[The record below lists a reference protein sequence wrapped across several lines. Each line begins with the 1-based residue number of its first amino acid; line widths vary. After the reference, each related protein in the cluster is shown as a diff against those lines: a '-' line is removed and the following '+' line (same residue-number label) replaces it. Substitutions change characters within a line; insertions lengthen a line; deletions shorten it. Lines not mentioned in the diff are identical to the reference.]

1 MVNKSKTIDTG
12 TETKILRAAKE
23 IFHVYGFQGAR
34 MQQIADK
41 AGINKALL
49 HYYFRDKKKL
59 FNAVFTDAINK
70 FFPPL
75 LELVSEKNV
84 SLFDKIRKFVDYQIQ
99 MLKDNTYIASFI
111 VNEFNQNP
119 DKAVKLFS
127 HEGKYLPKVFIDQVN
142 DAKKKG
148 LIIDIEPFELIINIV
163 SLNVFPIL
171 NKQIMKSMFSM
182 SENKYNKFLD
192 SRKKTAAEFIIR
204 SIRKK

>member
-1 MVNKSKTIDTG
+1 MVNKLEVNNTG
-12 TETKILRAAKE
+12 TETKIIQAAKE
-23 IFHVYGFQGAR
+23 IFQVYGYPGAR

-41 AGINKALL
+41 AGINKTLL

-59 FNAVFTDAINK
+59 FNAVFTDAIHK

-75 LELVSEKNV
+75 IEVISEKNV
-84 SLFDKIRKFVDYQIQ
+84 SLFDKIRKIVDYQIQ
-99 MLKDNTYIASFI
+99 TLKDNTYLASFI
-111 VNEFNQNP
+111 INKFNQNQEE
-119 DKAVKLFS
+119 AVKLFS
-127 HEGKYLPKVFIDQVN
+127 HKGRLLPNIFVDQVN

-148 LIIDIEPFELIINIV
+148 LIINIEPFELIINIV

-171 NKQIMKSMFSM
+171 NKQIIKPIFSM

-192 SRKKTAAEFIIR
+192 SRKKTVAEFIIR